1 MSDGNL
7 NPYAAPVPSFLPE
20 PACSDSAEISSDNSE
35 ESPNDNGVWRDGNLL
50 FVCKGSAL
58 PKRCV
63 KCNEP
68 AHRLRKH
75 ILHWHEPDF
84 YFLLLLSP
92 FVYLIVMQK
101 VRQSASL
108 SIGVCRRHLAQRSRI
123 WSIALLLIVG
133 GLAMIFLAACLRGPA
148 RQDFALPVLLFGV
161 AMITVGVCYG
171 IIWSR
176 LLWAK
181 RIDADFA
188 WINGASPEFLASLPE
203 VPPHLSSASSPQ

>member
-1 MSDGNL
+1 MSDTNL
-7 NPYAAPVPSFLPE
+7 NPYAAPIPDSTPE
-20 PACSDSAEISSDNSE
+20 PTGGDAAAFLDDNGIE
-35 ESPNDNGVWRDGNLL
+35 HPCDDGVWRDGNLL

-68 AHRLRKH
+68 AVRLRKH
-75 ILHWHEPDF
+75 TLHWHDPGF

-92 FVYLIVMQK
+92 FVYLIVMLR

-108 SIGVCRRHLAQRSRI
+108 SVGVCQRHLARQSRI

-133 GLAMIFLAACLRGPA
+133 GFATVCLAACLHGPA
-148 RQDFALPVLLFGV
+148 RHNFGLLVLLSGV
-161 AMITVGVCYG
+161 AMITGGVCYG
-171 IIWSR
+171 AIWSR

-188 WINGASPEFLASLPE
+188 WINGASAEFLAWLPE